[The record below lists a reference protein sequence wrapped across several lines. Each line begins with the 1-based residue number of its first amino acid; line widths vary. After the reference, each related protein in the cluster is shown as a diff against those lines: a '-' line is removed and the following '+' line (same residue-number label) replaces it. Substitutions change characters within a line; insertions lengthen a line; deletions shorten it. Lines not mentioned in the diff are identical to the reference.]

1 MPIDGSAM
9 YCCPANRSR
18 TASTPSMPGFFVTQ
32 SQPLERASAYSTFG
46 RIGASFSARPND
58 ASGRRTSTVR
68 SGSDV
73 LWLPSD
79 TATEPSQPLWILTVS
94 ASTIFLRPCRPF
106 TTVVVMGE
114 PPASIPDR
122 FNAAAFFVDRHMV
135 EGRAGR
141 PALYHEDRVVTYGE
155 IFESVN
161 RVGNALLDL
170 GVQME
175 DRVLLILLDGP
186 EFVASFFGAMKLG
199 AVPVPVNT
207 LMRAADYRFLL
218 DDSRAKVAIVSEP
231 LLLEA
236 GPALVQAKHLKHV
249 VVVGE
254 AKGPHLQFESWVSR
268 APRSLEAADTSKD
281 DVAFWLYSSGSTG
294 FPKAAV
300 HLQHD
305 MVVCSDT
312 YGLQVLGIT
321 ESDRTFSAA
330 KLFFAYGLGNNMY
343 FPMRVGGQ
351 AVLYPHRPMLEV
363 IHRYKP
369 TIFFGVP
376 TLYAAMLQVKEA
388 ETRWDLSS
396 LRRCVSAG
404 EALPEELYKRW
415 RDRFGVEILD
425 GIGTTEILHIFL
437 SNRPGQAR
445 PGSTGLAVPG
455 YEARIVDDEGRL
467 VPAGEIGNLRVKG
480 DSIMA
485 YYWNQ
490 HDKTKATLFGE
501 WIQTGDKYYQ
511 DRDGYFWYCGRVDDM
526 LKVGGIWVS
535 PVEVENT
542 LVGHAAVL
550 EAAVVGHEDTDRL
563 VKPKAF
569 VVLKDGHAAAPG
581 LEDELN
587 SFVKDKLAPYK

>member
-18 TASTPSMPGFFVTQ
+18 TASTPSMPGFFVTK
-32 SQPLERASAYSTFG
+32 SIHWNGPLRIQRLAELAPPFRPRRMTRPVDARAPCGVGPTCSGFRRIRPLNLG
-46 RIGASFSARPND
+46 R
-58 ASGRRTSTVR
+58 
-68 SGSDV
+68 
-73 LWLPSD
+73 
-79 TATEPSQPLWILTVS
+79 PLWILPVS
-94 ASTIFLRPCRPF
+94 ASAIFLRPCSPF
-106 TTVVVMGE
+106 TAVAVMGE

-141 PALYHEDRVVTYGE
+141 PALYHEDRVVTYGQ
-155 IFESVN
+155 IFKTVN

-207 LMRAADYRFLL
+207 LMRGADYRFFL

-305 MVVCSDT
+305 MVVCSER
-312 YGLQVLGIT
+312 YAKGILDIT
-321 ESDRTFSAA
+321 DADSCFSVA
-330 KLFFAYGLGNNMY
+330 KLFFAYGLGNVLY
-343 FPMRVGGQ
+343 FP
-351 AVLYPHRPMLEV
+351 
-363 IHRYKP
+363 
-369 TIFFGVP
+369 
-376 TLYAAMLQVKEA
+376 
-388 ETRWDLSS
+388 
-396 LRRCVSAG
+396 
-404 EALPEELYKRW
+404 
-415 RDRFGVEILD
+415 
-425 GIGTTEILHIFL
+425 
-437 SNRPGQAR
+437 
-445 PGSTGLAVPG
+445 LAVG
-455 YEARIVDDEGRL
+455 
-467 VPAGEIGNLRVKG
+467 
-480 DSIMA
+480 
-485 YYWNQ
+485 
-490 HDKTKATLFGE
+490 
-501 WIQTGDKYYQ
+501 
-511 DRDGYFWYCGRVDDM
+511 
-526 LKVGGIWVS
+526 
-535 PVEVENT
+535 
-542 LVGHAAVL
+542 
-550 EAAVVGHEDTDRL
+550 
-563 VKPKAF
+563 
-569 VVLKDGHAAAPG
+569 
-581 LEDELN
+581 
-587 SFVKDKLAPYK
+587 

>member
-9 YCCPANRSR
+9 YCCPANRSS
-18 TASTPSMPGFFVTQ
+18 TASTPSMPGFFVTK
-32 SQPLERASAYSTFG
+32 SHPLERASAYSTFG

-68 SGSDV
+68 SGSDM
-73 LWLPSD
+73 LRLPSD
-79 TATEPSQPLWILTVS
+79 TATEPSQPLWILPVS

-207 LMRAADYRFLL
+207 LMRAADYRFFL

-294 FPKAAV
+294 FPKGAV

-312 YGLQVLGIT
+312 YGLHVLGIT
-321 ESDRTFSAA
+321 ERDRTFSAA

-343 FPMRVGGQ
+343 FPMRVGAE
-351 AVLYPHRPMLEV
+351 AVLYSGRPTAEAV
-363 IHRYKP
+363 FQVVDRYRP
-369 TIFFGVP
+369 TLFFGVP
-376 TLYAAMLQVKEA
+376 TLYASMLQMQDA
-388 ETRWDLSS
+388 EDRFDLSS
-396 LRRCVSAG
+396 LRLCGRSLARRCVSALG
-404 EALPEELYKRW
+404 QSVRCRDSRRDWDYGDPPYFPLKSSGACEA
-415 RDRFGVEILD
+415 GILRHA
-425 GIGTTEILHIFL
+425 G
-437 SNRPGQAR
+437 P
-445 PGSTGLAVPG
+445 
-455 YEARIVDDEGRL
+455 RI
-467 VPAGEIGNLRVKG
+467 
-480 DSIMA
+480 
-485 YYWNQ
+485 
-490 HDKTKATLFGE
+490 
-501 WIQTGDKYYQ
+501 
-511 DRDGYFWYCGRVDDM
+511 
-526 LKVGGIWVS
+526 
-535 PVEVENT
+535 
-542 LVGHAAVL
+542 
-550 EAAVVGHEDTDRL
+550 
-563 VKPKAF
+563 
-569 VVLKDGHAAAPG
+569 
-581 LEDELN
+581 
-587 SFVKDKLAPYK
+587 